1 MLTATKTS
9 SIDTATNTNWQVDP
23 AIKTNKQIKTT
34 KPKLIDRW
42 IQQITKTTLKKD
54 RYNNQIKSGRWIQE
68 PKQVRNMNTQ
78 INKYKNTIKYNYSTP
93 TNHTPANTAHVTGAW
108 KWTQLI
114 HARWSVKRVIFLIV
128 GFKLILERKG

>member
-42 IQQITKTTLKKD
+42 IQQMNTVTKTT
-54 RYNNQIKSGRWIQE
+54 
-68 PKQVRNMNTQ
+68 
-78 INKYKNTIKYNYSTP
+78 
-93 TNHTPANTAHVTGAW
+93 
-108 KWTQLI
+108 
-114 HARWSVKRVIFLIV
+114 
-128 GFKLILERKG
+128 FK